1 MSTNVQS
8 HIGTLSGGGFRTGS
22 MSPCSRER
30 AALRKE
36 SLSPGWGQEQQKGTE
51 SSILL
56 SLQKVTSRWGWQEDE
71 VLFLWEG
78 PVRSKARGGAC
89 FWEGGLLESICVCAC
104 ACVCVCVCVHALRF
118 IVAGTFECRMEYIC
132 VWVLVHI
139 GGDCQFLCCCIWPRT
154 S

>member
-36 SLSPGWGQEQQKGTE
+36 WLSPGWGQERSNRKAQSLPSFYLCRKSHLGGDGRRMRCYSCGRDQYGQK
-51 SSILL
+51 
-56 SLQKVTSRWGWQEDE
+56 QEVGLASGRE
-71 VLFLWEG
+71 
-78 PVRSKARGGAC
+78 
-89 FWEGGLLESICVCAC
+89 GLLESICVCA
-104 ACVCVCVCVHALRF
+104 CVCVCVHALRF